1 LAFQIG
7 KIMGFSTLLD
17 ILGSIIMGGIILS
30 IVFRLSSAAT
40 EKTYDN
46 SGELA
51 LQQNL
56 ATIAQIIERDFRR
69 IGFCKDWNKLP
80 DPTKAILYA
89 DSSRIKFLTDIE
101 PDGFL
106 DSIDYYI
113 GPASELAVTENPRD
127 RILYRVVNNEV
138 PVQSNLGITDFR
150 LVYYDALA
158 DSILFPIPNYGMI
171 SSIEINITVEN
182 ISAYNQQYSTAYWRQ
197 IRMVARN
204 LTNR

>member
-1 LAFQIG
+1 
-7 KIMGFSTLLD
+7 MGFSTLLD
-17 ILGSIIMGGIILS
+17 ILGSIIMGGIIMT

-40 EKTYDN
+40 EKTYNN

-89 DSSRIKFLTDIE
+89 DASRIKFLTDIE
-101 PDGFL
+101 ADGNL

-113 GPASELAVTENPRD
+113 GPTSELTATENPRD
-127 RILYRVVNNEV
+127 RILYRVVNDEI
-138 PVQSNLGITDFR
+138 PAQSNLGITDFR
-150 LVYYDALA
+150 MVYYDALA
-158 DSILFPIPNYGMI
+158 DSIPLPISNYGMI
-171 SSIEINITVEN
+171 SSIEINITIEN